1 VIHPPG
7 YQRCLHAETRL
18 TIGAVGRRPACAS
31 PSALVEN
38 STVTQ
43 QTSEGRFAG
52 KRALVTMADRYTGP
66 AVIGLLAREGATIVA
81 DTDAHLTF
89 DGPQAAVDAGGSID
103 VLVVNLVARWRPSPP
118 TETSDEHWL
127 AMFDTLVHP
136 TMRFVRAVLP
146 QMIERRA
153 GKIIV
158 VTSAAPLRPTLG
170 ADAYVAARSAQNA
183 YVKNVGAAVAHHN
196 VQINAIAQAYVESV
210 DAFQRDT
217 WSTDSMQRQLRHVP
231 AGRIAEAWEQ
241 AELVGFLASEAS
253 NFIGGQVLPFAGGW
267 VT

>member
-1 VIHPPG
+1 VLI
-7 YQRCLHAETRL
+7 EN
-18 TIGAVGRRPACAS
+18 
-31 PSALVEN
+31 PS
-38 STVTQ
+38 VTQ
-43 QTSEGRFAG
+43 QTPEGRFAG

-66 AVIGLLAREGATIVA
+66 AVIELLAREGATVVA
-81 DTDAHLTF
+81 DIDAHLTVG
-89 DGPQAAVDAGGSID
+89 GPQAAVEAGGAID
-103 VLVVNLVARWRPSPP
+103 ILVVNLVARWRPSAPS
-118 TETSDEHWL
+118 ETSDEHWL

-146 QMIERRA
+146 QMTDRRS

-170 ADAYVAARSAQNA
+170 ADAYVAARAAQNA
-183 YVKNVGAAVAHHN
+183 YVQNVGAAVARHN

-217 WSTDSMQRQLRHVP
+217 WSTESMQRQLRHVP

-241 AELVGFLASEAS
+241 AELVAFLASDAS
-253 NFIGGQVLPFAGGW
+253 NFICGQVLPYAGGW